1 MHHVDRLIL
10 NHIQNAFPLDP
21 RPYRLVAEDAGI
33 SEVEAWQRVQTLRKD
48 SIIRRIGGIFDSR
61 RLGYI
66 STLCAAHVPAEK
78 IDILADWMNSVNE
91 ITHNYLRDH
100 YFNMW
105 FTIIAV
111 SKTRLDDIL
120 DKVKAI
126 LSSDE
131 VYSLPAKRV
140 FKIGVHFD
148 LVSNESNPLKII
160 DDQDSKDS
168 RWNIK
173 KENNLNNLSSN
184 KNTMSCIRNPKTNK
198 ASSTNN
204 NAENCHCENTTGI
217 TESALKITEDDKALI
232 RLLQE
237 DLSQSLTPFHDLA
250 SQLGR
255 DESFIIQNSNKLL
268 NHNVMRRLGAV
279 LVHHKAGF
287 TSNAMGVWMVPKEK
301 IVETGTIMAQFK
313 EVSHCYERP
322 SLPDWPYNVFTM
334 IHGQSDADCQEII
347 NRIAQA
353 TRIQDHAMLFSQ
365 SELKKSSMRYFIED
379 PEKAFQPN
387 VI

>member
-21 RPYRLVAEDAGI
+21 KPYRLLAEDTGV
-33 SEVEAWQRVQTLRKD
+33 SEVEVWQRVQTLRKD
-48 SIIRRIGGIFDSR
+48 GIIRRIGAIFDSR

-66 STLCAAHVPAEK
+66 STLCAAHVPTDK
-78 IDILADWMNSVNE
+78 IEILAEWMDSVHE

-100 YFNMW
+100 HFNMW

-111 SKTRLDDIL
+111 SQTRLDKIL
-120 DKVKAI
+120 DQVKTI
-126 LSSDE
+126 LGSNE

-148 LVSNESNPLKII
+148 L
-160 DDQDSKDS
+160 
-168 RWNIK
+168 
-173 KENNLNNLSSN
+173 LSH
-184 KNTMSCIRNPKTNK
+184 KTNLK
-198 ASSTNN
+198 KSMNNQERKDENINLANCGINN
-204 NAENCHCENTTGI
+204 NSKINYHSAITTQKTEN
-217 TESALKITEDDKALI
+217 ARKITEDDKALI

-237 DLSQSLTPFHDLA
+237 DLSQSLTPFHDMA

-255 DESFIIQNSNKLL
+255 VESSIIEDIKSLMND
-268 NHNVMRRLGAV
+268 NVIRRLGAV

-287 TSNAMGVWMVPKEK
+287 TSNAMGVWIVPEEK
-301 IVETGTIMAQFK
+301 ITEIGATMAQFK
-313 EVSHCYERP
+313 EVSHCYQRP

-334 IHGQSDADCQEII
+334 IHGQSDEECQEIMH
-347 NRIAQA
+347 RIAQA
-353 TRIQDHAMLFSQ
+353 TRIQNHAMLFSQ
-365 SELKKSSMRYFIED
+365 RELKKSSMRYFIE
-379 PEKAFQPN
+379 EAEQISQAN